1 MALLLSVHQ
10 LAKSFA
16 GKSLFKDVSF
26 GIEDGERVAL
36 LGPNGVGKSTLM
48 KIIKQELEPESGQ
61 VVYRRGMRLA
71 YLPQDPQFTGDDTIL
86 SLLLKN
92 YELEGDEL
100 ARAYEWIGKLEL
112 SQFPE
117 DIKVSTMSGGWQK
130 RVALAQ
136 QLIQQP
142 DLLLLDEP
150 TNHLD
155 VSAIKWLEN
164 FLTESRFATLIITH
178 DRLFLQRV
186 CQKILDLDPRF
197 PGHLLTV
204 NGGYDKYL
212 ETKSLMGAEQLAR
225 EAKLANTLRR
235 EKEWLAR
242 GAKAR
247 QTKQTARILS
257 ADRLANEVERLGH
270 PNRKTKIDLNF
281 EMNEK
286 GPRKLI
292 IAQGLGKKNFRT
304 VLDSNGVEAAN
315 QWLFK
320 ELDFV
325 LTPKTRLAL
334 LGNNGA
340 GKSTL
345 IKILLGQIQ
354 ADSGKVQMAE
364 EAKFAYFEQGKDS
377 LDRKKSVLHN
387 LCPEGDYVNF
397 RGQFVHVRSYLERFR
412 FFKDKIDLPV
422 GQLSGGEQA
431 RLRLAQI
438 MLTECQILI
447 LDEPTN
453 DLDIETLNTL
463 EEALRDFEGAVIL
476 VTHDRYFMD
485 QVCSQILSFSSFEN
499 YDGELLSF
507 ADYSQWEN
515 WFEATEELLR
525 VKRETARAE
534 ERQANKD
541 ASKKSKLS
549 FKEKFELEQM
559 EGNIAALESRI
570 AELQDSMGQPEATAN
585 AKKLQEISLQ
595 LQQEQSQLETLFQR
609 WSELEAKAKV

>member
-10 LAKSFA
+10 LSKSFA
-16 GKSLFKDVSF
+16 GKSIFKDVSF

-48 KIIKQELEPESGQ
+48 KILKQEMKADSGQ
-61 VVYRRGMRLA
+61 VVNRRGLRMA
-71 YLPQDPQFTGDDTIL
+71 YLPQDPQFKAGDTIL
-86 SLLLKN
+86 SVLLKN
-92 YELEGDEL
+92 HELEPDVMAL
-100 ARAYEWIGKLEL
+100 AYEWIGKLEL

-117 DIKVSTMSGGWQK
+117 DIQLTSMSGGWQK
-130 RVALAQ
+130 RVALAE
-136 QLIQQP
+136 QLIQAP

-155 VSAIKWLEN
+155 VIAIKWLEN
-164 FLTESRFATLIITH
+164 FLNDARFACLIITH

-212 ETKSLMGAEQLAR
+212 ETKSLMATEQLAR

-247 QTKQTARILS
+247 QTKQQARINS
-257 ADRLANEVERLGH
+257 TGQLASEVERLRNL
-270 PNRKTKIDLNF
+270 NRRTNVALSF
-281 EMNEK
+281 EANEK

-292 IAQGLGKKNFRT
+292 MAQGLGKRDFRPE
-304 VLDSNGVEAAN
+304 NAGK
-315 QWLFK
+315 WLFK
-320 ELDFV
+320 DLNFI

-345 IKILLGQIQ
+345 IKTLLGMIP
-354 ADSGKVQMAE
+354 ADAGKVQMAE
-364 EAKFAYFEQGKDS
+364 ESKFAYFEQNKDS
-377 LDRKKSVLHN
+377 LDRKKSVLQN
-387 LCPEGDYVNF
+387 ICPEGDYVNF
-397 RGQFVHVRSYLERFR
+397 RGTFVHVRSYLERFR
-412 FFKDKIDLPV
+412 FFKDKMDLPV
-422 GQLSGGEQA
+422 AQLSGGEQA
-431 RLRLAQI
+431 RLRLAQM
-438 MLTECQILI
+438 MLQECQILI

-453 DLDIETLNTL
+453 DLDIETLNIL
-463 EEALRDFEGAVIL
+463 EEALTDFEGAVIL

-485 QVCSQILSFSSFEN
+485 QVCSQILSFSGFDDF
-499 YDGELLSF
+499 DGELLSF

-515 WFEATEELLR
+515 WFEATEDLIR
-525 VKRETARAE
+525 AKKDTARSEAKA
-534 ERQANKD
+534 QAKD
-541 ASKKSKLS
+541 ASKKKLS
-549 FKEKFELEQM
+549 FSEKFELEQM
-559 EGNIAALESRI
+559 EAKIATLEKRVSEIQLELAKPEVVTDSKRI
-570 AELQDSMGQPEATAN
+570 QELSAELHSA
-585 AKKLQEISLQ
+585 
-595 LQQEQSQLETLFQR
+595 QSQLETLFDR
-609 WSELEAKAKV
+609 WSELDARAKS